1 MEVAAAGN
9 LEYEPSKCDS
19 FDEEITRESN
29 SRGVRDFGDR
39 HERKEG
45 KGLYDHV
52 STTNT
57 HTTRIQ
63 THAHHVSR
71 EPSDVLLDVQNFNLA
86 SVTNEVN
93 DLSSH
98 LATRSQETAL
108 TSDQVVF
115 GKEDNSD
122 ARVGS
127 KGHSRVDLSQ
137 SRVLHCH
144 GVEHLD
150 LARASRAFAVSW
162 RDSTSSVEQDSG
174 ATSLGG
180 VGGRR
185 QSSCGTPAQEPPSC
199 LGDQDQSGQSQE
211 VCSTRVGHPG
221 PGVAHQWQRDDRDSQ
236 AQGHGE
242 GPHDCGSTCR
252 GLCGVRT
259 VVPPQVCGS
268 DDAAARLLR
277 VGVEGSSGRRL
288 LHPSSSFG
296 QLVGEA
302 KVHGFS
308 QGDHF
313 ESKDPG
319 QEQEG
324 RRVPDT
330 QGITSHGLN
339 GQHGSDDPDVDR
351 IDDSSSRTFQRA
363 GTSEDGEQGGQ
374 TPHSSIRGRD
384 HFECRVLGANAV
396 SLEPTAHDVLEEPEA
411 RLGMLSHSEARSFDW
426 QASRVIPESF
436 EALVQLRRPI
446 LYEIACGP
454 DSVMS
459 AKMIQ
464 LTKRDDAARRFSF
477 WNGYDVSSSQGVRSV
492 LASIDK
498 EKPSHVWL
506 SLECGPFSKMQQVN
520 QRNEKQTQELKQKRE
535 NCMRAYVGGLIIYIH
550 CVQTGIPVTWE
561 WAETSDAWRLPM
573 VQNVFNK
580 YPPKF
585 CVTKGCR
592 VKLQDPKSGAL
603 LGKGWKLATTHE
615 GVASSMELPC
625 RCQQKHVPCQGILTR
640 MSAYYTDDFAKR
652 ACRAILQ
659 SMDSHSLFHELRGD
673 SQLPRCWS
681 CVPVEC
687 TCDFVRHPKSNLK
700 CGVCEL
706 GDERCN
712 PLSFVGDQGGGAEGL
727 PPLTDEEKSR
737 CLRNIAMLHRNT
749 GHGPMEHLVKTLESR
764 GTDPRV
770 VALAKG
776 YECSICK
783 ELSRQVP
790 RPRVSL
796 EPLPPKWKVAQ
807 ADNAHWTHPQTNER
821 VQFTIMIDEGSR
833 FRIGKVMC
841 KGSGGISGD
850 MLIQFFQEHWKP
862 VFGKPE
868 KLRLDPAGPW
878 RSNNLLEFM
887 GKQFIEVDTIP
898 AEGHWGISH
907 VERSIQCTK
916 SIMTKLATEEPSIT
930 PEEALSEALRVE
942 NEREIVR
949 GFSPAQHALG
959 RAPDLQGRFS
969 DNGIHEVPN
978 VLCENASGE
987 FQRNVKRMKTAEQAL
1002 SEFVHN
1008 DRLNRAKNTR
1018 CYKPEMFSPGDLVF
1032 VWRVQNR
1039 GSASSGRTGGFT
1051 GPARVLATETRVT
1064 EEGTYRPGSTVWLIR
1079 GSRLIKA
1086 NPRQLRRASVRE
1098 ELTEELVNP
1107 PNLPWTTT
1115 TLAEGL
1121 GERQYDDVTDDVPED
1136 MEFEQGV
1143 DEETIPLRRVR
1154 RKKHVP
1160 PNHLPVPS
1168 QETDEPG
1175 EPMFGHF
1182 VGNENG
1188 NPSFYAECFWST
1200 EGAAVEIEIPIPDSK
1215 RGRRYM
1221 AENFESFLSAQ
1232 LRRRGVEVSERHM
1245 DSNELQ
1251 QMKTAKHEEV
1261 KKFIAADALQILPF
1275 HLQPNKGVAMKMRW
1289 VLTWKRGES
1298 GDKTAKARCVV
1309 LGYMDPNYEHR
1320 QTMAPT
1326 MSRTTR
1332 QVMLAV
1338 AAAHS
1343 MRVAKGD
1350 VSGAFLQGRSYQ
1362 HDAYVIPTDEICDAL
1377 QLAHGSVT
1385 KLKRA
1390 CYGLVDAPLEWYLTV
1405 SDFLVSIGF
1414 VKCVTDPCC
1423 FKYVDDQ
1430 QQLVGLISGHVDD
1443 FLFCG
1448 RPNCT
1453 LWKDLCAQIQEK
1465 FKWGTWEYDCF
1476 VQCGVKIEKTP
1487 SGGFSLSQAQYI
1499 DDVKEISISS
1509 ERRREPKSWTTD
1521 SEKTKLRTAL
1531 GAVSWC
1537 AQQTSPHMSAAVS
1550 LFLSQIRDSTVHTMI
1565 DVNKMIYKL
1574 KCHRKHCLLIHGGLS
1589 VDDMLV
1595 AGWADAA
1602 AQNRPDG
1609 KSTQGIFV
1617 GLTSKRLLQGEM
1629 CAVSP
1634 MVWQSS
1640 KIERQCRSPGAAESL
1655 AAINCE
1661 DSMYAVRLQLFELLG
1676 NEVNVRKTEA
1686 QVAQIDGVLVTDST
1700 NVYDR
1705 MQSEVYVPKGPEN
1718 RTALELLGLKEAS
1731 VRTGMPIRWV
1741 HSDAQLANS
1750 LTKDAEQQQLQ
1761 RFYNLGHRWKIVD
1774 DPLMRSARNRKKL
1787 GLEVFEEGDVKDN
1800 PRSPEELDRVD
1811 LTSGGC

>member
-1 MEVAAAGN
+1 MHTSTHITSAHTSGLELRTADPEVSPLKRQQSKEIGAAGFRGPGSVA
-9 LEYEPSKCDS
+9 PSRQNDDGTKKEACESVSMKC
-19 FDEEITRESN
+19 EA
-29 SRGVRDFGDR
+29 
-39 HERKEG
+39 
-45 KGLYDHV
+45 GLL
-52 STTNT
+52 N
-57 HTTRIQ
+57 
-63 THAHHVSR
+63 
-71 EPSDVLLDVQNFNLA
+71 
-86 SVTNEVN
+86 
-93 DLSSH
+93 
-98 LATRSQETAL
+98 
-108 TSDQVVF
+108 
-115 GKEDNSD
+115 G
-122 ARVGS
+122 RVGS
-127 KGHSRVDLSQ
+127 KELSSVVPSQ
-137 SRVLHCH
+137 SCVSSCH
-144 GVEHLD
+144 GAEQPDV
-150 LARASRAFAVSW
+150 ARASRALAVSW
-162 RDSTSSVEQDSG
+162 RDGSSCLEQDPG
-174 ATSLGG
+174 ATAFGG
-180 VGGRR
+180 AGGRR
-185 QSSCGTPAQEPPSC
+185 QSSSWAPTKESTSG
-199 LGDQDQSGQSQE
+199 LGDQDQSGQPQE
-211 VCSTRVGHPG
+211 VSAAGVGDSRVGPFHHG
-221 PGVAHQWQRDDRDSQ
+221 QRDDRDSQ
-236 AQGHGE
+236 AQGNGE
-242 GPHDCGSTCR
+242 GADDCRAACR
-252 GLCGVRT
+252 GLCGIWP
-259 VVPPQVCGS
+259 VVPSQVCGG
-268 DDAAARLLR
+268 DGATAGLLR
-277 VGVEGSSGRRL
+277 VGDEDSSRRGL
-288 LHPSSSFG
+288 LHTPSSSC
-296 QLVGEA
+296 QLVGTPEGDGLS
-302 KVHGFS
+302 KDDEGQS
-308 QGDHF
+308 QGQVSHEAWKPLEDF
-313 ESKDPG
+313 DDRG
-319 QEQEG
+319 LLEG
-324 RRVPDT
+324 N
-330 QGITSHGLN
+330 GLP
-339 GQHGSDDPDVDR
+339 GQHGADDPDVDG
-351 IDDSSSRTFQRA
+351 IGVSSS
-363 GTSEDGEQGGQ
+363 GTVLRVGEGEDGEQGGQ
-374 TPHSSIRGRD
+374 TSHTSLRGRD
-384 HFECRVLGANAV
+384 YFECRVLGTDGV
-396 SLEPTAHDVLEEPEA
+396 PLEPTVSEMMVEPESK
-411 RLGMLSHSEARSFDW
+411 LGMLSHAEARSFDW

-436 EALVQLRRPI
+436 EALVQFRKPI
-446 LYEIACGP
+446 LYEIACSP
-454 DSVMS
+454 DSVLS

-464 LTKRDDAARRFSF
+464 LTKREDVARRFSF
-477 WNGYDVSSSQGVRSV
+477 WNGYDVSSSQGVRSII
-492 LASIDK
+492 ASIDK
-498 EKPSHVWL
+498 DHPEHVWL

-520 QRNEKQTQELKQKRE
+520 QRNEKQTQELKLKRE
-535 NCMRAYVGGLIIYIH
+535 NCMRSYVGGLIIYVH
-550 CVQTGIPVTWE
+550 CVQNGIPVTWE

-573 VQNVFNK
+573 VQQVFQK

-592 VKLQDPKSGAL
+592 VKLQDPKTGAL

-615 GVASSMELPC
+615 GLARVMELPC
-625 RCQQKHVPCQGILTR
+625 FCQGKHVPCQGVLTR
-640 MSAYYTDDFAKR
+640 RSAYYTDDFAKR

-659 SMDSHSLFHELRGD
+659 HMGSQALFHELRGEE
-673 SQLPRCWS
+673 QIPRSLCQ
-681 CVPVEC
+681 VPVEC
-687 TCDFVRHPKSNLK
+687 TCDFVRHPKSDLK
-700 CGVCEL
+700 CGLCEL

-712 PLSFVGDQGGGAEGL
+712 PLSFVGEQDRDEEDL
-727 PPLTDEEKSR
+727 PPLTEDEKAR

-749 GHGPMEHLVKTLESR
+749 GHGPMEHLVKSLEAR
-764 GTDPRV
+764 RTDPRV
-770 VALAKG
+770 VALARG
-776 YECSICK
+776 YECSVCK

-807 ADNAHWTHPQTNER
+807 ADNAHWVHPHTNER

-841 KGSGGISGD
+841 KGSGGVSAD

-878 RSNNLLEFM
+878 RSNGMLEFM
-887 GKQFIEVDTIP
+887 GRQFIEVDNIP
-898 AEGHWGISH
+898 AEAHWGISH

-916 SIMTKLATEEPSIT
+916 SIMTKLATEEPTIT

-959 RAPDLQGRFS
+959 RAPDLQGRFTE
-969 DNGIHEVPN
+969 NHLQEVPN
-978 VLCENASGE
+978 VLCENATGE
-987 FQRNVKRMKTAEQAL
+987 FQRNVKRMKTAEQAM

-1008 DRLNRAKNTR
+1008 DRINRAKNTR
-1018 CYKPEMFSPGDLVF
+1018 SYQPEMFHPGDLVF

-1039 GSASSGRTGGFT
+1039 GSAAAGRTGGFT

-1064 EEGTYRPGSTVWLIR
+1064 EEGTYRPGSAVWLIR

-1121 GERQYDDVTDDVPED
+1121 GERQYDDVTDDVPDD
-1136 MEFEQGV
+1136 MEFERSV
-1143 DEETIPLRRVR
+1143 DEEMVPLRRVR
-1154 RKKHVP
+1154 RKRNVP
-1160 PNHLPVPS
+1160 PNHVPFPS
-1168 QETDEPG
+1168 AVPEEMEVGD
-1175 EPMFGHF
+1175 F
-1182 VGNENG
+1182 VGNETG
-1188 NPSFYAECFWST
+1188 HGETEVCHSYYAECFWNT
-1200 EGAAVEIEIPIPDSK
+1200 EGSAVEIEIPIPDSK

-1245 DSNELQ
+1245 NEDELQ
-1251 QMKTAKHEEV
+1251 QMRLAKHEEV
-1261 KKFIAADALQILPF
+1261 KKFIGADALQVLPI
-1275 HLQPNKGVAMKMRW
+1275 HLQPRKELAMKMRW
-1289 VLTWKRGES
+1289 VLTWKRGET

-1338 AAAHS
+1338 ASAHS

-1423 FKYVDDQ
+1423 FKFVDNEQ
-1430 QQLVGLISGHVDD
+1430 RLVGLISGHVDD

-1448 RPNCT
+1448 RPNCNR
-1453 LWKDLCAQIQEK
+1453 WKQLCSQIQEK
-1465 FKWGTWEYDCF
+1465 FKWGTWEYDSF

-1499 DDVKEISISS
+1499 DDVMEISVSS

-1521 SEKTKLRTAL
+1521 SEKTKLRAAL

-1537 AQQTSPHMSAAVS
+1537 AQQSSPHMSAAVS
-1550 LFLSQIRDSTVHTMI
+1550 LFLSQIRDSTVATMI
-1565 DVNKMIYKL
+1565 EVNKMIYKL
-1574 KCHRKHCLLIHGGLS
+1574 KCHRKHCLLIHGGLR

-1617 GLTSKRLLQGEM
+1617 GITSKRLLQGEM
-1629 CAVSP
+1629 CPVSP

-1676 NEVNVRKTEA
+1676 NQVNVRKTET
-1686 QVAQIDGVLVTDST
+1686 QVAKIDAVLVTDST

-1705 MQSEVYVPKGPEN
+1705 MQSEAYVPKGPEN

-1731 VRTGMPIRWV
+1731 VRTNMPIRWV

-1761 RFYNLGHRWKIVD
+1761 RFYNLGQRWKIVD
-1774 DPLMRSARNRKKL
+1774 DPMMRSARNRKKL
-1787 GLEVFEEGDVKDN
+1787 GLEVFEEGGVKDSS
-1800 PRSPEELDRVD
+1800 RSPEKLDRVD